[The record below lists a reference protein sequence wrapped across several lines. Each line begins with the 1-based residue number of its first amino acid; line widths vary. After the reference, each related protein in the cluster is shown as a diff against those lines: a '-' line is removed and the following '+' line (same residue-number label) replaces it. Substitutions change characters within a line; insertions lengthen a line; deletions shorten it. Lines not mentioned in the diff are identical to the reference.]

1 MSKVAEVC
9 RSTKYSTLRKVVEMF
24 VNICAKLCGVAEDPD
39 HGTNGEIAVKIA
51 GMKNNLED
59 AEES

>member
-1 MSKVAEVC
+1 MQINGVLNIVQSSGNVC
-9 RSTKYSTLRKVVEMF
+9 ENLCS
-24 VNICAKLCGVAEDPD
+24 KLCGVAEDPD